1 MANYCERSEL
11 MALRELPVVGTNQAE
26 APSSNGRYGAAH
38 ARTRDAYKDVPI
50 LQRPPWGHD
59 ISAYFYLGGVSCGSF
74 VLGTLAEA
82 LGGPRRQTLA
92 RTAHYVAALTMAPCA
107 PLLIHDLGK
116 RSRFHHMLRI
126 FKPSSPMNL
135 GAWALTAHGALSM
148 LTALRT
154 LAGEAKLP
162 IPGLNAVVT
171 IIPTGVL
178 AVAGVPPA
186 LALGG
191 YTGVLIGTSSI
202 PVWYK
207 SPLLGGLFMAS
218 AMSTGSAAVTLVS
231 ALSGRAE
238 PDEHRVLAP
247 YNLALG
253 LTETALLAGYHLT
266 TGQWARPLLRGRL
279 GLLTAVATTGTVGG
293 VALEAVSLRSEANR
307 GLLTRLASGLTL
319 VGGAALRWSMVFAG
333 HASSQDREGTIAA
346 MERSVQDP
354 GWRGESPALSGE
366 RRHDMGAGRNE

>member
-1 MANYCERSEL
+1 
-11 MALRELPVVGTNQAE
+11 MALRDLPVVGTNQAG

-74 VLGTLAEA
+74 VLGTLAAA

-92 RTAHYVAALTMAPCA
+92 RTAHYVAVLTMLPCA

-135 GAWALTAHGALSM
+135 GAWALTAHGALST
-148 LTALRT
+148 LTAMRA
-154 LAGEAKLP
+154 LAEETELP
-162 IPGLNAVVT
+162 IPGLNAVVA
-171 IIPTGVL
+171 IIPTAVP

-186 LALGG
+186 LTLGG

-207 SPLLGGLFMAS
+207 SPLLGALFMAS

-238 PDEHRVLAP
+238 LDEHRVLTP

-253 LTETALLAGYHLT
+253 LTEIGVLGGYFAT
-266 TGQWARPLLRGRL
+266 TGRWATPLLRGRL
-279 GLLTAVATTGTVGG
+279 GLLTAVATAGTVGG
-293 VALEAVSLRSEANR
+293 VALEAISLRSEANR
-307 GLLTRLASGLTL
+307 GLLTRLASGMTL
-319 VGGAALRWSMVFAG
+319 IGGAALRWGVVFAG
-333 HASSQDREGTIAA
+333 HTSSQDREGTIAA
-346 MERSVQDP
+346 MERSAGDP
-354 GWRGESPALSGE
+354 GWKGDSPALSSE
-366 RRHDMGAGRNE
+366 RRHDTGASRNE